1 MDDTSRR
8 NLSESLRS
16 TAADLTGVADRLP
29 SLTGDDD
36 LKRHAEI
43 LDRTADDARQAASIL
58 CHSIQRHSILRSH
71 IPARPPRRIPPDR
84 TGTHPIP
91 PDPGH
96 PA

>member
-1 MDDTSRR
+1 MDGKSRR

-29 SLTGDDD
+29 SLTSDDD

-43 LDRTADDARQAASIL
+43 LDRAADDARQAASIL
-58 CHSIQRHSILRSH
+58 RHSILRSH
-71 IPARPPRRIPPDR
+71 VPALPPRRIPPDR
-84 TGTHPIP
+84 IGTHRIP
-91 PDPGH
+91 PDPSH